1 MNELPRAQIS
11 SPPSPPAEV
20 SPSPAAKVSPFS
32 SPIKPSFISSPAA
45 KASPSP
51 ASEVRQEDETRGYLI
66 WFQHLCLI
74 VLSEEERALSDEE
87 KKRRILL
94 WCSKAIGYGQ
104 REGYRNTVSAEVNAL
119 HRMVIGT
126 SSSDGVIS
134 QLHRIEDHV
143 RLMKSSDADESVL
156 EVTQTEIV
164 LFAYMSER

>member
-1 MNELPRAQIS
+1 M
-11 SPPSPPAEV
+11 
-20 SPSPAAKVSPFS
+20 
-32 SPIKPSFISSPAA
+32 
-45 KASPSP
+45 
-51 ASEVRQEDETRGYLI
+51 RQEDETRGYLI
-66 WFQHLCLI
+66 WFQQLCLI

-104 REGYRNTVSAEVNAL
+104 REGYWNTVSAEVNAL

-126 SSSDGVIS
+126 SSSDGAIS